1 MTNVLDH
8 AQIERLAEQ
17 AVGHYGWLLLAA
29 FAALMGKDVL
39 AKFIAGLLVFWG
51 SAFRNDEILYIS
63 GRQARVIRMGITATT
78 FQMSDRSSTMVV
90 PNCQLKELTIER
102 RLPFNGG
109 ECYLPKGS
117 EINPVEVT
125 MVDESEGPDDD

>member
-1 MTNVLDH
+1 MTNSIDAAYL
-8 AQIERLAEQ
+8 ERVAEQ
-17 AVGHYGWLLLAA
+17 AVGHYGWLLIAA
-29 FAALMGKDVL
+29 FVALMGKDVL

-51 SAFRNDEILYIS
+51 SSFRNDEILYIS

-102 RLPFNGG
+102 RLPINGG
-109 ECYLPKGS
+109 DCYLPKGS
-117 EINPVEVT
+117 ELSVTKVELIE
-125 MVDESEGPDDD
+125 DE